1 MAGAPGIPRT
11 WEALFSQA
19 LRVVGEI
26 ARHGR
31 DDPFW
36 TFGGGT
42 VLMLRYGHRFS
53 KDIDIFV
60 PDPQSLGFVTPRLSD
75 VAESITAD
83 YVEAAGYVKLYLPA
97 GEIDFVAAPN
107 LTAPGFEIETLLG
120 HRVRVEAAVEII
132 AKKMW
137 HRGDHITGRDI
148 FDFALIAE
156 REPEVLM
163 LASEFMTRH
172 VAAVFQQLD
181 ERYVQLKQQFDA
193 IDVLNF
199 HPTFDHA
206 CHILKAT
213 LADMLDAPARDAT
226 TRRPPTASRPTAQ
239 ARRAPDALSQAGRP
253 SGRRGQR
260 LAYWLCCRLRPL
272 SACTGRAF
280 IG

>member
-1 MAGAPGIPRT
+1 MQSGLVMDGTVAIPRT
-11 WEALFSQA
+11 WETLFAQA
-19 LRVVGEI
+19 LRVIGEI

-42 VLMLRYGHRFS
+42 ALMLRYGHRFS

-75 VAESITAD
+75 VAESITTD
-83 YVEAAGYVKLYLPA
+83 YVEASGYVKLYLPE

-107 LTAPGFEIETLLG
+107 LTVPGFEIETILG
-120 HRVRVEAAVEII
+120 HQVRVETSVEII

-137 HRGDHITGRDI
+137 HRGDRITGRDI

-163 LASEFMTRH
+163 PAREFMTRH
-172 VAAVFQQLD
+172 AAAVFQQLD

-193 IDVLNF
+193 VDVLNF
-199 HPTFDHA
+199 HPTFDDA
-206 CHILKAT
+206 CHTLKGT
-213 LADMLDAPARDAT
+213 LAAMLEAPAALRD
-226 TRRPPTASRPTAQ
+226 
-239 ARRAPDALSQAGRP
+239 RAPAADGDSPDASVAPG
-253 SGRRGQR
+253 
-260 LAYWLCCRLRPL
+260 A
-272 SACTGRAF
+272 
-280 IG
+280 

>member
-1 MAGAPGIPRT
+1 MAGVAGIPGS

-19 LRVVGEI
+19 MRLIDEI
-26 ARHGR
+26 AKHGR
-31 DDPFW
+31 NDPFW

-83 YVEAAGYVKLYLPA
+83 YVEAANYVKLYLPE

-107 LTAPGFEIETLLG
+107 LTAPGFEIQTILG
-120 HRVRVEAAVEII
+120 RQVRVETSVEII

-137 HRGDHITGRDI
+137 HRGDRITGRDI

-156 REPEVLM
+156 REPEVLRP
-163 LASEFMTRH
+163 ARDFMTRH
-172 VAAVFQQLD
+172 AAAVFKQLD

-193 IDVLNF
+193 IDVL
-199 HPTFDHA
+199 HYQPSFDQA
-206 CHILKAT
+206 CERLKRT
-213 LADMLDAPARDAT
+213 LAAMLEMTERGSGDA
-226 TRRPPTASRPTAQ
+226 SVK
-239 ARRAPDALSQAGRP
+239 
-253 SGRRGQR
+253 
-260 LAYWLCCRLRPL
+260 
-272 SACTGRAF
+272 
-280 IG
+280 